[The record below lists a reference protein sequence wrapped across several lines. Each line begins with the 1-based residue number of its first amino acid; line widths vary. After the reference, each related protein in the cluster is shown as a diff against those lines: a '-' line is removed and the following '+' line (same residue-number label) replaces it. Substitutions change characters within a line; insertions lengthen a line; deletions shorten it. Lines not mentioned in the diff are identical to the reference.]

1 MPIPFIG
8 ELDDGQLD
16 VLVER
21 AKEYNAP
28 RKTLMETHR
37 EFNLMQQRVAMPPGV
52 RKTAI
57 EVKNAFA
64 FEMTHRM
71 SSAMNANFPRLEA
84 VADDITQDAERRA
97 SKKER
102 HTTAALRRSQ
112 FEAGTHQDPF
122 ARASWAQVGLGMG
135 VYKNVYR
142 PDRWR
147 PWPTR
152 NGESSSQYAKTVQRF
167 KMSRFPFMWRSVD
180 PLTYFPIYGDED
192 KVFVA
197 EISKRAR
204 ADVDFAFGEE
214 NVKSALDTLDTGL
227 HDVSGGIEFQEL
239 TTLSHIYYRVANKT
253 IYKVEH
259 KCPFIHYYEAR
270 GITTES
276 NTPGEDSLPLSF
288 ALLKYA
294 PLLDTLFTVIAEGF
308 MVAGIPT
315 PFLKMDANSPG
326 FARLFGPN
334 GEPLP
339 MSIAIGQ
346 INPFE
351 GEISLPLSQA
361 LPSILNEAVKS
372 IMGLAE
378 AAMLPPA
385 LRGQG
390 IGSDWS
396 GYLANT
402 VLHVVMS
409 LLAGPISSHEACL
422 AQMIRDYWW
431 TIQNRLET
439 EVWVWARE
447 KSKRGRW
454 APLGPQDIREFYE
467 VYVHMRPSL
476 PRDDA
481 ARIQTGFQLWQ
492 QGAISLR
499 TFLTDWL
506 ELDYPDEEEERIML
520 ERLFKS
526 PEVDAL
532 RLAALMRRLAPD
544 SPVIQEVAQVLAPV
558 LEQQQQL
565 ALGAGAPPGMPG
577 LQPGL
582 QEASAFAPGALGAAP
597 PGGAGAVPFIGG
609 RPSGSMTALP
619 TGPNLGV

>member
-1 MPIPFIG
+1 MPLPFIG
-8 ELDDGQLD
+8 ELEDKDLD
-16 VLVER
+16 RLVQR
-21 AKEYNAP
+21 AKDYNQGRISLIEKA
-28 RKTLMETHR
+28 R
-37 EFNLMQQRVAMPPGV
+37 EFTLMQQKVSMPAGV

-57 EVKNAFA
+57 EVRNAFV

-71 SSAMNANFPRLEA
+71 SSAVIANFPRIEA
-84 VADDITQDAERRA
+84 VADDITQEAERRA

-102 HTTAALRRSQ
+102 HTSSALKRAAL
-112 FEAGTHQDPF
+112 EAGTHQDPF
-122 ARASWAQVGLGMG
+122 ARATWAQVGFGTG
-135 VYKNVYR
+135 IYKWVYR
-142 PDRWR
+142 PDRWA
-147 PWPTR
+147 PWPRR
-152 NGESSSQYAKTVQRF
+152 NGKSASEYAKTIQRF
-167 KMSRFPFMWRSVD
+167 KMSRFPFLWRSVD
-180 PLTYFPIYGDED
+180 PFTYLPLYGDED

-197 EISKRAR
+197 DISKRAQ
-204 ADVDFAFGEE
+204 ADLENAFGEE
-214 NVKSALDTLDTGL
+214 TIKSALDTLDTGATEPAAS
-227 HDVSGGIEFQEL
+227 VEFQEL
-239 TTLSHIYYRVANKT
+239 TTLSHIYYRVKNKT
-253 IYKVEH
+253 IYKVVH
-259 KCPFIHYYEAR
+259 HCPFIHYYEAR

-276 NTPGEDSLPLSF
+276 NTPGEDALPLSF

-294 PLLDTLFTVIAEGF
+294 PLIDTLFTTIAEGF

-315 PFLKMDANSPG
+315 PFLKMDANQPG
-326 FARLFGPN
+326 YAQLFGAD
-334 GEPLP
+334 GRPLP
-339 MSIAIGQ
+339 MQIAVGQ
-346 INPFE
+346 INPFM

-361 LPSILNEAVKS
+361 LPSILNEALKS

-402 VLHVVMS
+402 VLHVVLT
-409 LLAGPISSHEACL
+409 LLAGPVNSHEAAL

-431 TIQNRLET
+431 TIQHRLES

-447 KSKRGRW
+447 KSRRGRW
-454 APLGPQDIREFYE
+454 APLGPQDIRDFYE
-467 VYVHMRPSL
+467 VYAHMRPSL

-532 RLAALMRRLAPD
+532 RLASLMRRLAPE
-544 SPVIQEVAQVLAPV
+544 SPVIQEVAQQLVPV
-558 LEQQQQL
+558 LEQQAGGPM
-565 ALGAGAPPGMPG
+565 ALPSGMPG
-577 LQPGL
+577 AQPGL
-582 QEASAFAPGALGAAP
+582 QEAAPFQAGALGGGM

-609 RPSGSMTALP
+609 RPPGMPTATP
-619 TGPNLGV
+619 TGPQMGV